1 MEMMENKT
9 EFDRLQKKIQQLENQ
24 ALKYKT
30 AYSILSHAREEHDFE
45 TEVLEA
51 ATLGELN
58 QRIKEFEKQ
67 GFVVGDISENK
78 DGFFQNFI
86 CVLKR
91 RF

>member
-1 MEMMENKT
+1 MNEVEK
-9 EFDRLQKKIQQLENQ
+9 LKKQVEK
-24 ALKYKT
+24 LKLATMQYKT
-30 AYSILSHAREEHDFE
+30 AYSILMHSKEEGNFE